1 MSISNG
7 VAYLL
12 STSTI
17 AGTTAAKA
25 ALTGIVLSMGAFAAA
40 FISALASSFRKSSR
54 RGLRTIDELTCEFVC
69 ERRSRMRYVARI
81 RDSVLTA

>member
-1 MSISNG
+1 MTISSG

-25 ALTGIVLSMGAFAAA
+25 ALTRLVFGMSALAVA
-40 FISALASSFRKSSR
+40 FIRALASSFGK
-54 RGLRTIDELTCEFVC
+54 
-69 ERRSRMRYVARI
+69 RS
-81 RDSVLTA
+81 DGQGGPPTN

>member
-25 ALTGIVLSMGAFAAA
+25 ALTRIVLSMGAFAAA

-54 RGLRTIDELTCEFVC
+54 RG
-69 ERRSRMRYVARI
+69 
-81 RDSVLTA
+81 

>member
-1 MSISNG
+1 MTISSG

-25 ALTGIVLSMGAFAAA
+25 ALTRIVFGMGALATTFIATMAA
-40 FISALASSFRKSSR
+40 SFRKASSGADDGR
-54 RGLRTIDELTCEFVC
+54 HTP
-69 ERRSRMRYVARI
+69 S
-81 RDSVLTA
+81 SS